1 MMEQS
6 AEYKICPYCG
16 EQIKKIAMLC
26 RYCNSDLPK
35 EELAAPI
42 ETAAETVKTA
52 EAVEKVEVQNET
64 PVQPEHRSAAAQ
76 TTAQHATQNTQP
88 AQIRNI
94 SHPGFIPP
102 DKINAYTKAKNAE
115 QEERKRRRRI
125 TAFGVVIFGCI
136 ISAFLY
142 KHFGIDYDGKYAKD
156 RLVYTQEYGF
166 TLLITYRPEY
176 RAHAAKGTAVTNIP
190 FSGLFSNNFH
200 ANNYRDYLADS
211 KKECDAYQAL
221 AVIKNGF
228 DIGSYGKYFIIE
240 YDDAVKYNRGRR
252 YDSY

>member
-16 EQIKKIAMLC
+16 EQIKKIAILC

-35 EELAAPI
+35 EESAATI

-64 PVQPEHRSAAAQ
+64 PVQPEQQSASAR
-76 TTAQHATQNTQP
+76 TTEQQATQNTQP

-176 RAHAAKGTAVTNIP
+176 RVRGVKGVAIINIP
-190 FSGLFSNNFH
+190 FSDLFSDKVQ
-200 ANNYRDYLADS
+200 ANHYGRDAADS
-211 KKECDAYQAL
+211 VKMLKTYQSEA
-221 AVIKNGF
+221 AITNSF
-228 DIGSYGKYFIIE
+228 DVGSYGKYLIIE
-240 YDDAVKYNRGRR
+240 YDTYSK
-252 YDSY
+252 

>member
-6 AEYKICPYCG
+6 AE
-16 EQIKKIAMLC
+16 QIKKIAILC

-35 EELAAPI
+35 EESAATI

-52 EAVEKVEVQNET
+52 EAVEKVEVQDET
-64 PVQPEHRSAAAQ
+64 PVQPEQQSASAR
-76 TTAQHATQNTQP
+76 TTEQPATQNTQSV
-88 AQIRNI
+88 QIRNI

-102 DKINAYTKAKNAE
+102 DKMNAYTRAKNAE

-125 TAFGVVIFGCI
+125 TVFCVVIFGCI
-136 ISAFLY
+136 IFAFLY

-166 TLLITYRPEY
+166 TLLTYRPEY

-200 ANNYRDYLADS
+200 ANSYNNYVSDS

-221 AVIKNGF
+221 AAIKNGF

>member
-125 TAFGVVIFGCI
+125 TAFGVVIFGCV